1 MNLILDT
8 RIITNYTAL
17 AVSVATAKAYMKIAF
32 ATDDT
37 LIESLIKNATAWLEN
52 YTGKSYGSRR
62 VEITIEL
69 NAREF
74 YELNGPV
81 TTLHSI
87 ERVGYGTLVSGD
99 YELFGSQI
107 KVYTSGIYYINF
119 TYGFTTIPE
128 DAKNDILS
136 ITAYTYQNRGID
148 FSNEE
153 ATPVD
158 FPMLATQYQRR
169 VPI

>member
-1 MNLILDT
+1 MNLLLDT
-8 RIITNYTAL
+8 RIITDYSTL
-17 AVSVATAKAYMKIAF
+17 AVSLADAKKYMKVSF
-32 ATDDT
+32 SDDDT
-37 LIESLIKNATAWLEN
+37 VITSLIKNATAWLEN

-87 ERVGYGTLVSGD
+87 EQVGQGTFTTGE
-99 YELFGSQI
+99 YELFGNQI

-148 FSNEE
+148 FSNEA

-169 VPI
+169 VAI

>member
-8 RIITNYTAL
+8 RIITDYTAL
-17 AVSVATAKAYMKIAF
+17 AVPLATAKTYMKVAF
-32 ATDDT
+32 ADDDAVIT
-37 LIESLIKNATAWLEN
+37 SLIKNATAWLEN
-52 YTGKSYGSRR
+52 YTGKSYGIRR

-74 YELNGPV
+74 YELPGPV
-81 TTLHSI
+81 VSLNSI
-87 ERVGYGTLVSGD
+87 EQVGNGNLCSSD
-99 YELFGSQI
+99 FQLFGSQI
-107 KVYTSGIYYINF
+107 MVLTSGIYYIDL
-119 TYGFTTIPE
+119 TYGFATTPE

>member
-1 MNLILDT
+1 MNLLLDT
-8 RIITNYTAL
+8 RIITDYTTL
-17 AVSVATAKAYMKIAF
+17 AVSLADAKKYMKVSF
-32 ATDDT
+32 SDDDAVIT
-37 LIESLIKNATAWLEN
+37 SLIKNATVWLEN

-87 ERVGYGTLVSGD
+87 EQVGQGTFTTGE
-99 YELFGSQI
+99 YELFGNQI

>member
-1 MNLILDT
+1 MNLLLDT
-8 RIITNYTAL
+8 RIITDYTTL
-17 AVSVATAKAYMKIAF
+17 AVSLADAKKYMKVSF
-32 ATDDT
+32 SDDDT
-37 LIESLIKNATAWLEN
+37 VITSLIKNATAWLEN

-87 ERVGYGTLVSGD
+87 EQVGQGTFTTGE
-99 YELFGSQI
+99 YELFGNQI